1 MVICGFNKQ
10 MHLHLSSFVW
20 NEAQTPSWRGLSDR
34 VYIRLECVSE
44 GIYTCPVLSGMRPR
58 PPPEEVWAIGFI
70 SISNAFQRAFTLVQ
84 FCLEWGPD
92 PPLKRF
98 ERSGLYPS
106 RMRFRGHLHLSSFVW
121 NEAQTPSWRGLS
133 DRVYIHL
140 ECVSEGIYTCPVSSG
155 MRPRPPPEEV
165 WAIGFISISNAFQR
179 AFTLV
184 QFRLEWGPDPPLKRF
199 ERSGLYPFTRIWS
212 EKTHEVTRCKHP
224 NVSCNVTRYTLRV
237 GTSRHLTIRF
247 TYESEDCNAI
257 IRWLSMMHL
266 MLFFLYRIFFLDVR
280 LLGTF
285 KANHSLWIITNILPA
300 SFIVKR
306 KWKSFVFV
314 VFQLLKRVYGNFLV
328 APEDGKPI
336 GCCFHC
342 YSYCKSFGLTVCC
355 CCSLKGTIFHC
366 SLTWMLFHPTKRSW
380 STRQASSRETASL
393 PSSRSTLSS
402 RRRVVRERN
411 GPLSITGMTSLCKR
425 HELTSG
431 Q

>member
-1 MVICGFNKQ
+1 M
-10 MHLHLSSFVW
+10 W
-20 NEAQTPSWRGLSDR
+20 
-34 VYIRLECVSE
+34 
-44 GIYTCPVLSGMRPR
+44 
-58 PPPEEVWAIGFI
+58 
-70 SISNAFQRAFTLVQ
+70 FQQ
-84 FCLEWGPD
+84 PD
-92 PPLKRF
+92 
-98 ERSGLYPS
+98 
-106 RMRFRGHLHLSSFVW
+106 
-121 NEAQTPSWRGLS
+121 
-133 DRVYIHL
+133 
-140 ECVSEGIYTCPVSSG
+140 
-155 MRPRPPPEEV
+155 
-165 WAIGFISISNAFQR
+165 

-184 QFRLEWGPDPPLKRF
+184 QFRLEWGPDPLLKRF

-257 IRWLSMMHL
+257 IRWLSMLHL
-266 MLFFLYRIFFLDVR
+266 MLFFLYRIFFLNVR

-306 KWKSFVFV
+306 KWKRFVFV

-425 HELTSG
+425 HELPSG

>member
-1 MVICGFNKQ
+1 MVICGFNNQ

-20 NEAQTPSWRGLSDR
+20 NEAQTPFWRGLSDR
-34 VYIRLECVSE
+34 VYIR
-44 GIYTCPVLSGMRPR
+44 
-58 PPPEEVWAIGFI
+58 F
-70 SISNAFQRAFTLVQ
+70 
-84 FCLEWGPD
+84 
-92 PPLKRF
+92 
-98 ERSGLYPS
+98 
-106 RMRFRGHLHLSSFVW
+106 
-121 NEAQTPSWRGLS
+121 
-133 DRVYIHL
+133 

-155 MRPRPPPEEV
+155 MRPR
-165 WAIGFISISNAFQR
+165 
-179 AFTLV
+179 
-184 QFRLEWGPDPPLKRF
+184 PPLKRF

-266 MLFFLYRIFFLDVR
+266 MFFFLYRIFFLDVR

-300 SFIVKR
+300 SFIVKT
-306 KWKSFVFV
+306 KWKRFVFV

-411 GPLSITGMTSLCKR
+411 GPLFITGMTSLCKR

>member
-1 MVICGFNKQ
+1 M
-10 MHLHLSSFVW
+10 W
-20 NEAQTPSWRGLSDR
+20 
-34 VYIRLECVSE
+34 
-44 GIYTCPVLSGMRPR
+44 
-58 PPPEEVWAIGFI
+58 
-70 SISNAFQRAFTLVQ
+70 FQQ
-84 FCLEWGPD
+84 PD
-92 PPLKRF
+92 
-98 ERSGLYPS
+98 
-106 RMRFRGHLHLSSFVW
+106 
-121 NEAQTPSWRGLS
+121 
-133 DRVYIHL
+133 
-140 ECVSEGIYTCPVSSG
+140 
-155 MRPRPPPEEV
+155 
-165 WAIGFISISNAFQR
+165 

-184 QFRLEWGPDPPLKRF
+184 QFRLEWGPDPLLKRF
-199 ERSGLYPFTRIWS
+199 ERSGFISVSNAFQRAFTRIWS

-224 NVSCNVTRYTLRV
+224 NVSCNVSRYTLRV

-266 MLFFLYRIFFLDVR
+266 MLFFLHRIFFLDVR

-300 SFIVKR
+300 SFIVKT
-306 KWKSFVFV
+306 KWKRFVFV

-411 GPLSITGMTSLCKR
+411 GPLFITGMTSLCKR
-425 HELTSG
+425 HELPSG